1 MKLDS
6 YLIPYTKIHLKL
18 NEYFSIRSKI
28 VTIQQKITGGNHHDI
43 GLTMISLI
51 GSQKQKQKVDKR
63 DCIKLKNFCS
73 WNIMSRI
80 KYHLRDGKKY
90 LQIIYL
96 ISCKY
101 PKCIRKSYNSITK
114 NENKNSQGNLIFK
127 RSNDTI
133 RHLSKEDSQMANSYM
148 KRSSKH

>member
-1 MKLDS
+1 MGKSQSFQETVLINCISTGQRIKLDS
-6 YLIPYTKIHLKL
+6 YLIPYTKIHSKL
-18 NEYFSIRSKI
+18 NEYFSIKSKI
-28 VTIQQKITGGNHHDI
+28 VTIQQKITGGNHYDI

-63 DCIKLKNFCS
+63 DCIKFKNFCS
-73 WNIMSRI
+73 GNIMSRI

-101 PKCIRKSYNSITK
+101 LKCISKSYNSITK
-114 NENKNSQGNLIFK
+114 NEKFPRQPDF
-127 RSNDTI
+127 
-133 RHLSKEDSQMANSYM
+133 
-148 KRSSKH
+148 